1 MTFDE
6 LQLEALQK
14 ARKILEEVGLL
25 KSPPSSPLAELT
37 YFKQIFELSQD
48 SNSEVSSVP
57 STINYIA
64 SPAAPY
70 TSEDIHSGHNRTTY
84 KARAQKF
91 IQHPENA
98 IVEYPETGSFN
109 GEAIVHIFP
118 LPPGTS
124 QEDFDPKL
132 NIQYGIWGKHGSR
145 PNVRLFLF
153 PQEDKSF
160 PLCSQFK
167 AECMAVK
174 KCSYLGH
181 PDFSSSILG
190 GQPIPPFVD
199 SAEREVFMKT
209 LGLFCALMQN
219 GCLFNPEIDNSDSD
233 DEEENEED
241 VSDTECT
248 PKSPLLFYEAL
259 CDICS
264 IKGNIPRCKGKLIF
278 RKDKFGHS
286 FIQCGKR
293 RKGHLA
299 HLIIHNLNEIN
310 LEYLHALLED
320 NLPRILEFEKQ
331 AAGAGYGP
339 LFPCNFISGT
349 REQKELCVDFY
360 RTKDGILKRGQM
372 VQSQPCSAHFEVYYP
387 NDTSM
392 NPWIVMVCCNPHSH
406 PYPHATRTP
415 RAIEEL
421 SNSLLN
427 TLGWK
432 LADAT
437 PRKIILDAAFM
448 TGLHKILCWDGLR
461 DPSLSD
467 LHPSLGNFDHT
478 ARLINKLRL
487 EQFPDGTGF
496 EAVVVAR
503 AFTTSQSAA
512 AHHIRFKRIF
522 EIVKADTGQQVQ
534 FRHIHGTGWDTIIA
548 DEHRGQALGLGLY
561 LQDICRNMAGYC
573 SVDWKIALHALK
585 PYDHTK
591 RCLHICFQHF
601 STCVRSLKPHVS
613 TEVYGAMMSFYSPD
627 PIPDYEATV
636 SLIQRGGKRAA
647 DWMKDKLSADKSI
660 LAAIYRPESKIPLDI
675 WKASPNTTNGNEQ
688 AHCNIYRDGIKM
700 SLVPGAIRSFQFD
713 SRSMVTLELF
723 QEQGIHPCDRL
734 PTYYL
739 RSSRAVIRSKKV
751 QERTVQANDDELQKT
766 YTQMSKLQD
775 KFTKQTN
782 SLKRMYTLGKDT
794 EAAIKRVCTTEKQL
808 EGLRANVST
817 LQDRSSGTVPIPDCL
832 AVQNSQPEQL
842 QSRGS
847 SIPNTSSIGNEP
859 HILLAPAHLPGH
871 VNRQAYQTIPHVLPN
886 PSQWSLPPSNHGPH
900 NPTYHI
906 PQHYPF
912 NSFHQYYPSP
922 VPPPHIVSNGIA
934 NVHPWIPS
942 SPNVPAALYSDHHS
956 PWMQNPYPYPY
967 PSPHPP

>member
-25 KSPPSSPLAELT
+25 KSLPSSPLAELT

-48 SNSEVSSVP
+48 SNSEFSSIP
-57 STINYIA
+57 STINYIV

-70 TSEDIHSGHNRTTY
+70 TPEDIHSSHNRTTY
-84 KARAQKF
+84 KTHAQKF
-91 IQHPENA
+91 IQRPENA
-98 IVEYPETGSFN
+98 IVDIRRL
-109 GEAIVHIFP
+109 EA
-118 LPPGTS
+118 LT
-124 QEDFDPKL
+124 EDFDPKL

-153 PQEDKSF
+153 PQEDRSF

-286 FIQCGKR
+286 FIQCEKR

-310 LEYLHALLED
+310 LEYFHTLFED
-320 NLPRILEFEKQ
+320 DLPRILEFEN
-331 AAGAGYGP
+331 A
-339 LFPCNFISGT
+339 
-349 REQKELCVDFY
+349 R
-360 RTKDGILKRGQM
+360 
-372 VQSQPCSAHFEVYYP
+372 FEVYYP

-406 PYPHATRTP
+406 PDPHATRTP

-421 SNSLLN
+421 FNSLLN

-437 PRKIILDAAFM
+437 PHKIILDAAFM
-448 TGLHKILCWDGLR
+448 TGLCKILCWDGLQ

-478 ARLINKLRL
+478 AHLINKLRL
-487 EQFPDGTGF
+487 E
-496 EAVVVAR
+496 
-503 AFTTSQSAA
+503 
-512 AHHIRFKRIF
+512 
-522 EIVKADTGQQVQ
+522 
-534 FRHIHGTGWDTIIA
+534 
-548 DEHRGQALGLGLY
+548 
-561 LQDICRNMAGYC
+561 
-573 SVDWKIALHALK
+573 
-585 PYDHTK
+585 
-591 RCLHICFQHF
+591 
-601 STCVRSLKPHVS
+601 
-613 TEVYGAMMSFYSPD
+613 
-627 PIPDYEATV
+627 
-636 SLIQRGGKRAA
+636 
-647 DWMKDKLSADKSI
+647 
-660 LAAIYRPESKIPLDI
+660 
-675 WKASPNTTNGNEQ
+675 
-688 AHCNIYRDGIKM
+688 
-700 SLVPGAIRSFQFD
+700 
-713 SRSMVTLELF
+713 
-723 QEQGIHPCDRL
+723 
-734 PTYYL
+734 
-739 RSSRAVIRSKKV
+739 
-751 QERTVQANDDELQKT
+751 
-766 YTQMSKLQD
+766 
-775 KFTKQTN
+775 
-782 SLKRMYTLGKDT
+782 
-794 EAAIKRVCTTEKQL
+794 
-808 EGLRANVST
+808 
-817 LQDRSSGTVPIPDCL
+817 
-832 AVQNSQPEQL
+832 
-842 QSRGS
+842 
-847 SIPNTSSIGNEP
+847 
-859 HILLAPAHLPGH
+859 
-871 VNRQAYQTIPHVLPN
+871 
-886 PSQWSLPPSNHGPH
+886 
-900 NPTYHI
+900 
-906 PQHYPF
+906 
-912 NSFHQYYPSP
+912 
-922 VPPPHIVSNGIA
+922 
-934 NVHPWIPS
+934 
-942 SPNVPAALYSDHHS
+942 
-956 PWMQNPYPYPY
+956 
-967 PSPHPP
+967 